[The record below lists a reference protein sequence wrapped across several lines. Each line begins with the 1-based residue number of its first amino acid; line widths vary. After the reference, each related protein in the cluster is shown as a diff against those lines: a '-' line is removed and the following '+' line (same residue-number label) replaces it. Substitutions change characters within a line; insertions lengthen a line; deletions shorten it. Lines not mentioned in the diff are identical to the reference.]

1 MEETKGG
8 DLPTSPEPPISSI
21 TDEGSETS
29 GHHRASVVGDMQAVI
44 QPTEPESPF
53 GSKTPIDDSLSS
65 EVLSSFDHPTMVDK
79 SKTSQDDSA
88 ALLPE
93 VVSNP
98 YKLDDG
104 TTKRVSDVQISK
116 SPADSIVIGK
126 AIEALNDVPIPL
138 VEIKSKMEK
147 PEKQIRIENMQK
159 KASDSTNH
167 LRNSKRID
175 PERALV
181 ELDAKFESIKASV
194 TMFGG
199 SVDWKAQRAKTLEKR
214 KDHRFELEKV
224 QKEIAAYKKKLE
236 AAEEAK
242 AEVLEE
248 LESTKRLIEELK
260 FNLERAQAEED
271 QAKQEAELA
280 QNRVEEVEL
289 QLAVAKAK
297 HETAVAEFKFAKEE
311 LVTVEEH
318 YDALVQERDISNN
331 KMEEAASV
339 KEEIKKTVDE
349 LTLELTE
356 IKESLKLA
364 NAAHLEAEEHRI
376 GTSLAR
382 EQDCLTWDK
391 EVKQAE
397 EEVQQLNEK
406 LLSAKDLKLKL
417 HEASTLLL
425 ELKAELEAYMEAKL
439 NLDAEEAKKTQTS
452 IQEALDSMTK
462 ELEEVK
468 GIMERVKDEVD
479 CLRVAASSL
488 REELDREKTTLITL
502 QQREGMAFVT
512 LTSLQDELSKTERE
526 IEMVREKEKEA
537 GEKMVELPKLLQE
550 AAQKAEQAK
559 SSVQVAQ
566 EDLRKAK
573 EEAEQAKA
581 GATTTEIRLRAAIKE
596 IEAAK
601 FSENLA
607 LSAFHSLQESE
618 KARKNGEQSPGLVAL
633 HLDEYFTLSKRAHE
647 AEELLHET
655 VGEAFSQVELAKETE
670 LKISERINQAYKVM
684 NEKREALRVALEK
697 EENAKVE
704 KLGLENE
711 LRKWRNE
718 NEQHRKSC
726 EVAKNAVN
734 PLRNLLMEFDGDTE
748 KDFSEEKCD
757 IAVHSISDQKL
768 CMSEGSPDEPISDP
782 KQKKKKK
789 SFFPRVVMLISRKK
803 SQK

>member
-21 TDEGSETS
+21 TDEGSETN
-29 GHHRASVVGDMQAVI
+29 GHHRAGVVGDMQAVI

-53 GSKTPIDDSLSS
+53 ESKTPIDDSLST
-65 EVLSSFDHPTMVDK
+65 EVISSFDHPTMVDK

-104 TTKRVSDVQISK
+104 TTNRVSDVQISN
-116 SPADSIVIGK
+116 SPADFIAIGK
-126 AIEALNDVPIPL
+126 AIELLNDVPIPL
-138 VEIKSKMEK
+138 VETKSKMER

-159 KASDSTNH
+159 KASDSSNH

-260 FNLERAQAEED
+260 FNLKRAQAEED

-280 QNRVEEVEL
+280 QNRVEEMEL

-297 HETAVAEFKFAKEE
+297 HETAVAEFKSAKEE

-339 KEEIKKTVDE
+339 KEEIKKSVDE

-364 NAAHLEAEEHRI
+364 NAAHLEAEELRI
-376 GTSLAR
+376 STSLAR

-439 NLDAEEAKKTQTS
+439 NLDAEEAKKTH
-452 IQEALDSMTK
+452 QEALDSMIK
-462 ELEEVK
+462 ELEEDK
-468 GIMERVKDEVD
+468 GIIERVKDEVD

-488 REELDREKTTLITL
+488 REELDKEKTTLITL
-502 QQREGMAFVT
+502 QQRKGMAFVT

-559 SSVQVAQ
+559 SAVLVAQ

-607 LSAFHSLQESE
+607 LSAIHSLQESE
-618 KARKNGEQSPGLVAL
+618 KARSNGEQSPGLVAL
-633 HLDEYFTLSKRAHE
+633 HFDEYFTLSKRAHE
-647 AEELLHET
+647 AEELLHQT

-670 LKISERINQAYKVM
+670 SKISERINQAYKVM

-711 LRKWRNE
+711 LRKWRSE
-718 NEQHRKSC
+718 TEQHRKSC

-734 PLRNLLMEFDGDTE
+734 PLRNLLMESDGDTE
-748 KDFSEEKCD
+748 KKDYNEEKCD

-768 CMSEGSPDEPISDP
+768 CMSEGSPDEPISDDP